1 MGPLER
7 GKLGTISPR
16 GRAQD
21 ARVFF
26 ARPRLAN
33 LEGRSPEG
41 AFAGWPSLCLLLSWP
56 HKRKWVGPPAG
67 RNETLHHDTKCLKRS
82 QKFWGYLRVNRTL
95 SARPRVVERSGQPR
109 GALG

>member
-41 AFAGWPSLCLLLSWP
+41 AFAGWPSLCLGHS
-56 HKRKWVGPPAG
+56 RG
-67 RNETLHHDTKCLKRS
+67 S
-82 QKFWGYLRVNRTL
+82 
-95 SARPRVVERSGQPR
+95 RSGRPQGGTKRFITTPSD
-109 GALG
+109 